1 MTTSARCR
9 VAVVAS
15 HPIQYFT
22 PLYQRLARH
31 PEIDLD
37 VFFCRD
43 YGARAQ
49 FDKQFNRAVAWDT
62 DLLSG
67 YKHHFLWS
75 ASPIR
80 DTFNPLHAINPGAF
94 TRLLAGYDAVW
105 MNGYLYPSNWFAAA
119 AAALRNTRVLIRS
132 ELRLMNRPR
141 RWFDTVRDSVIRSW
155 IRHADALLYIGEAN
169 REAYLHY
176 GARDAQLHFVP
187 YAADVDRLQLTRTL
201 ISARRTDACREWG
214 LPTDRTIVLFVGKLF
229 EKKQPAAMIHL
240 ASHPLLASKIHI
252 AVAGS
257 GPQSERL
264 QDEARRLGLTNVTWC
279 GFVNQTKLPELYAL
293 ADIYVMPS
301 LWETWGLVLN
311 EAMAAGAAPV
321 ASSDVSATRDL
332 IRNGETGFTFAPSDW
347 DALAQHVARLVDDAE
362 LRQRIGRAAQVRS
375 ASYSYDAAVHGILGA
390 LSSFGFCASAA

>member
-1 MTTSARCR
+1 MNTPRRSR

-43 YGARAQ
+43 YGVRAQ
-49 FDKQFNRAVAWDT
+49 FDKQFNQAVAWDT

-67 YKHHFLWS
+67 YKHRFLWS

-119 AAALRNTRVLIRS
+119 AAALRNTRVLVRS

-141 RWFDTVRDSVIRSW
+141 RWFDSMRDGVIRAW
-155 IRHADALLYIGEAN
+155 IRHADALLYIGQAN

-176 GARDAQLHFVP
+176 GARDPQLHFVP
-187 YAADVDRLQLTRTL
+187 YAADVERLQGARKQ
-201 ISARRTDACREWG
+201 ISGRRADACREWG
-214 LPTDRTIVLFVGKLF
+214 LPSDRVIVLFVGKLF
-229 EKKQPAAMIHL
+229 EKKQPAAMVHL
-240 ASHPLLASKIHI
+240 ASHPTLASKIHV

-257 GPQSERL
+257 GPQSQSLE
-264 QDEARRLGLTNVTWC
+264 DEARRLRLTNITWF
-279 GFVNQTKLPELYAL
+279 GFVNQTRLPDLYAL
-293 ADIYVMPS
+293 ADIYVIPS

-311 EAMAAGAAPV
+311 EAMAAGAAPI
-321 ASSDVSATRDL
+321 ASSDVSASRDL
-332 IRNGETGFTFAPSDW
+332 ITEGETGYTFAPRDW
-347 DALAQHVARLVDDAE
+347 DTLVAHVARLVDDAE
-362 LRQRIGRAAQVRS
+362 LRERIAGAAQARS
-375 ASYSYDAAVHGILGA
+375 ASYCYDVAVNGILAA
-390 LSSFGFCASAA
+390 LSSLGPSASTA